1 MKVEDIVDDWVAS
14 PPDLY
19 FKLKKVIENPES
31 SFKDIGEVILHDP
44 ALSAR
49 ILKISNSPLFN
60 PESQVETIE
69 HALTFIGM
77 NQLEELVLGTAVMES
92 FKGIPVDLIDINSF
106 WKHSIGCALG
116 ARLIAEYI
124 HEPEKDRFY
133 LLGILHDIGSL
144 VIYKKAPKA
153 AKEALELSEAS
164 SKSLFQVEAQVHGFN
179 HAEVGAALFQA
190 WKLPERLIE
199 VVDNHHTP
207 LQSKNYSRDATII
220 HLADIISHELD
231 LQGAGEGYAAPLDEN
246 LLKDLKLTQKDIS
259 RLKIQL
265 KDQFEE
271 TAEVFLSSG

>member
-77 NQLEELVLGTAVMES
+77 NQLEELVLGTAEMES

-199 VVDNHHTP
+199 VVANHHTP

>member
-199 VVDNHHTP
+199 VVANHHTP

>member
-116 ARLIAEYI
+116 ACLIAEYI
-124 HEPEKDRFY
+124 HEPEKDKFY

-144 VIYKKAPKA
+144 ITYKKAPKA

-199 VVDNHHTP
+199 VVANHHTP